1 MTENPVKRYGF
12 VFLTAALFF
21 QVAFA
26 EGGIYDYIKTKRAI
40 KSITASIAQA
50 EKENVTLAQELE
62 RLQKD
67 DQYLEEM
74 VRTKYGLVRDGER
87 VYRVEK

>member
-12 VFLTAALFF
+12 IVLAAALFF

-26 EGGIYDYIKTKRAI
+26 EGGIYDYIKTKHTI
-40 KSITASIAQA
+40 KSITSSIAQA
-50 EKENVTLAQELE
+50 EKENVVLAQELE
-62 RLQKD
+62 KLQKD
-67 DQYLEEM
+67 DQYLEDV
-74 VRTKYGLVRDGER
+74 VRIKFGLVRDGEK

>member
-12 VFLTAALFF
+12 TILVLALFF
-21 QVAFA
+21 QIAFA
-26 EGGIYDYIKTKRAI
+26 DGGVYDYLKTRRAI
-40 KSITASIAQA
+40 KSITASIVQI
-50 EKENVTLAQELE
+50 EKENAVLARELE

-74 VRTKYGLVRDGER
+74 VRTKYGLVRDGEK
-87 VYRVEK
+87 VYRIE

>member
-12 VFLTAALFF
+12 IVLVAALFF

-40 KSITASIAQA
+40 KSITTSIAQA
-50 EKENVTLAQELE
+50 EKENVLLAGELE

-67 DQYLEEM
+67 DQYLEDI
-74 VRTKYGLVRDGER
+74 VRVKYGFVRDGEK

>member
-12 VFLTAALFF
+12 LILVSALFF
-21 QVAFA
+21 QIAFA
-26 EGGIYDYIKTKRAI
+26 DGGIYDYVKTKKVL
-40 KSITASIAQA
+40 KSIAASIEQM
-50 EKENVTLAQELE
+50 ERENVVLTQELE

-74 VRTKYGLVRDGER
+74 VRTKYGLVRDGEK
-87 VYRVEK
+87 VYRIE

>member
-12 VFLTAALFF
+12 IVLIAALFF
-21 QVAFA
+21 QVALA
-26 EGGIYDYIKTKRAI
+26 EGGIYDYLKTKRAI
-40 KSITASIAQA
+40 KTITTSILQT
-50 EKENVTLAQELE
+50 EKENAVMARELE

>member
-12 VFLTAALFF
+12 TILVFALFF
-21 QVAFA
+21 QITFA
-26 EGGIYDYIKTKRAI
+26 DGGIYDYLKTRKAI
-40 KSITASIAQA
+40 KSITASIAQT
-50 EKENVTLAQELE
+50 EKENAVLARELE

-74 VRTKYGLVRDGER
+74 VRTKYGLVRDGEK
-87 VYRVEK
+87 VYRIE

>member
-12 VFLTAALFF
+12 IFIAALFF
-21 QVAFA
+21 QIAFS
-26 EGGIYDYIKTKRAI
+26 EGGIYNYIRTKN
-40 KSITASIAQA
+40 KMNTITASILQA
-50 EKENVTLAQELE
+50 EKENALMAQELE

-74 VRTKYGLVRDGER
+74 VRVKYGLVRDGEK

>member
-12 VFLTAALFF
+12 LILVSALFF
-21 QVAFA
+21 QIAFA
-26 EGGIYDYIKTKRAI
+26 DGGIYDYVKTKKAL
-40 KSITASIAQA
+40 KSIAASIDQM
-50 EKENVTLAQELE
+50 ERENVVLTQELE

-74 VRTKYGLVRDGER
+74 VRTKYGLVRDGEK
-87 VYRVEK
+87 VYRIE

>member
-12 VFLTAALFF
+12 IILIAALFF
-21 QVAFA
+21 QIAFS
-26 EGGIYDYIKTKRAI
+26 EGGIYNYIRTKN
-40 KSITASIAQA
+40 KMNTITASILQA
-50 EKENVTLAQELE
+50 EKENVMLALEKE

-74 VRTKYGLVRDGER
+74 VRVKYGLVRDGEK

>member
-12 VFLTAALFF
+12 VILAVAFFF
-21 QVAFA
+21 QIAFA
-26 EGGIYDYIKTKRAI
+26 EGGIYDYIKTRRAI
-40 KSITASIAQA
+40 KSITVSIRQA
-50 EKENVTLAQELE
+50 EKENAMLAKELE

-74 VRTKYGLVRDGER
+74 VRTKYGLVRDGEK

>member
-12 VFLTAALFF
+12 IILIAALFF
-21 QVAFA
+21 QIAFS
-26 EGGIYDYIKTKRAI
+26 EGGIYNYIRTKN
-40 KSITASIAQA
+40 KMNTITASILQA
-50 EKENVTLAQELE
+50 EKENALMAQELE

-74 VRTKYGLVRDGER
+74 VRVKYGLVRDGEK

>member
-12 VFLTAALFF
+12 VVLVAVLFF
-21 QVAFA
+21 QVVFA
-26 EGGIYDYIKTKRAI
+26 EGGIYDYVKTKRAI
-40 KSITASIAQA
+40 KLITASIVQA
-50 EKENVTLAQELE
+50 EKENVTLARELE

-74 VRTKYGLVRDGER
+74 VRTKYGLVRDGEK
-87 VYRVEK
+87 VYRIEK

>member
-12 VFLTAALFF
+12 LILVSALFF

-26 EGGIYDYIKTKRAI
+26 DGGIYDYVKTKRAI
-40 KSITASIAQA
+40 KSIAVSI
-50 EKENVTLAQELE
+50 ELMERENAVLTGELE

-74 VRTKYGLVRDGER
+74 VRTKYGLVRDGEK
-87 VYRVEK
+87 VYRIEK

>member
-1 MTENPVKRYGF
+1 MNT
-12 VFLTAALFF
+12 
-21 QVAFA
+21 
-26 EGGIYDYIKTKRAI
+26 
-40 KSITASIAQA
+40 ITASILQA
-50 EKENVTLAQELE
+50 EKENALMAQELE

-74 VRTKYGLVRDGER
+74 VRVKYGLVRDGEK